1 MITKKTYRF
10 AQLSKSEREHLEF
23 ILMEELEMQNWF
35 AFTFSRLLTN
45 EFYINIQ

>member
-1 MITKKTYRF
+1 MITKKAYRF
-10 AQLSKSEREHLEF
+10 TQLTISEREQLELV
-23 ILMEELEMQNWF
+23 LMKELEMQNWF